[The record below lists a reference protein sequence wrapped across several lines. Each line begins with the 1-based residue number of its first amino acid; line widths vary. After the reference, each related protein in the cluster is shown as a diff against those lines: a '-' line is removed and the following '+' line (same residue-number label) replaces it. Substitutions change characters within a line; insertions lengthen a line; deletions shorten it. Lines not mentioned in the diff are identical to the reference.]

1 MGKPGSRCR
10 WTAVLVIVACTS
22 MQAIYAAPGGS
33 RNLNPYHQQQLD
45 NQIRECAS
53 AVVACTTAD
62 ERVKKQQELCQLLI
76 RAERYDDAVQ
86 VAYNIYQSEDRQ
98 TERRAA
104 YHFLVAEIYNRKMQS
119 ATTALEMEEARKAAL
134 ETAQQVIDQSYPAK
148 WHVAQYARDLVK
160 DLNDADKMARVKQ
173 RLATRQGSGDV
184 TREAIADAQR
194 RYLDATQGGGSAP
207 VRASSGGSRMPSVE
221 SNSRYVSAPPM
232 AAGSQTVTAAGSE
245 MSSLPSLSGGQNV
258 SAVPGSNPAPVMMNR
273 TVDSPALGATAS
285 LPSEPTVSR
294 VISPLQRLT
303 DGEQQAMSRI
313 GASGLLTSQPGL
325 DAAGG
330 GDEMAKTT
338 IQTQQQPLLVNGQ
351 PAQGQH
357 MSPEEIRQN
366 NLSHL
371 LDAAKR
377 RRENDRHSPYAS
389 GQLPEVK

>member
-86 VAYNIYQSEDRQ
+86 VAYNIYQSEGRQ

-119 ATTALEMEEARKAAL
+119 ATTDLEMEEARKAAL
-134 ETAQQVIDQSYPAK
+134 ETAQQVIDQNYPAK

-160 DLNDADKMARVKQ
+160 DLNDANNLARVKQ

-194 RYLDATQGGGSAP
+194 RYLDATQGGSAP
-207 VRASSGGSRMPSVE
+207 MRSSSGGLRVPSAE
-221 SNSRYVSAPPM
+221 SNSRYVTAPPM
-232 AAGSQTVTAAGSE
+232 PAGAQTVTAAGSD
-245 MSSLPSLSGGQNV
+245 MSSLPSLSGGQSV
-258 SAVPGSNPAPVMMNR
+258 SSVSGSNPAPVIMNS
-273 TVDSPALGATAS
+273 TVDSPAMGATAA

-303 DGEQQAMSRI
+303 DGEQQAVSRL

-325 DAAGG
+325 DGSR
-330 GDEMAKTT
+330 GDEVAKTT

-351 PAQGQH
+351 PARGQY

-377 RRENDRHSPYAS
+377 RRQNDRHSPYAS
-389 GQLPEVK
+389 GQLPEVN